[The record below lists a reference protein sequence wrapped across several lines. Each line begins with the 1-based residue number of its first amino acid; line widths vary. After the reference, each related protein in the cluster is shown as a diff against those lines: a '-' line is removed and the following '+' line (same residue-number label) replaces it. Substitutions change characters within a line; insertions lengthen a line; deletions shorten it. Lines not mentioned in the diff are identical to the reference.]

1 MLNAFSVDVE
11 DYYQVGAFVR
21 MISPNDWD
29 SWESRV
35 VANTR
40 RILDIL
46 RSRSKPVTGT
56 FFVLGWIAERFPELV
71 REIAGH
77 GHEIA
82 SHGFMHQL
90 VYEMTEEDFRNDI
103 RRTRQLLQEQSG
115 QPVIG
120 YRAPSFSIVKRT
132 PWAHRIL
139 VEEGYR
145 YDSSVFPIHHD
156 LHGNADAPLEIYD
169 ITTESGMICEFPPA
183 VIRWFGQ
190 NLPTGGG
197 GYFRFFP
204 YCVTVRWLR
213 SVNRLGRPFVFYIHP
228 WEIDP
233 KQPRIPKAPMKSRFR
248 HYLNLNRTESRLKR
262 LLNDFNFVPIRKV
275 LKLESIE

>member
-11 DYYQVGAFVR
+11 DYYQVGAFAR
-21 MISPNDWD
+21 MISPDDWD

-40 RILDIL
+40 KLLDIL
-46 RSRSKPVTGT
+46 DSVSVTGT
-56 FFVLGWIAERFPELV
+56 FFVLGWIAERFPALV
-71 REIAGH
+71 PEIAER

-82 SHGFMHQL
+82 SHGFRHQL
-90 VYEMTEEDFRNDI
+90 VYEMTETEFRDDI
-103 RRTRQLLQEQSG
+103 RRTRLLLQEQSG
-115 QPVIG
+115 QSVIG

-132 PWAHRIL
+132 LWAHRIL

-156 LHGNADAPLEIYD
+156 LHGNADAPLEIHD
-169 ITTESGMICEFPPA
+169 IATESGIIREFPPA
-183 VIRWFGQ
+183 VVRRLGQ

-204 YCVTVRWLR
+204 YFVTARWLR
-213 SVNRLGRPFVFYIHP
+213 SVNASGRPFVFYIHP

-233 KQPRIPKAPMKSRFR
+233 EQPRINGAPLKSRFR
-248 HYLNLNRTESRLKR
+248 HYLNLHRTEPRLKR
-262 LLNDFNFVPIRKV
+262 LFHDFSFGTIQNV
-275 LKLESIE
+275 LKLE